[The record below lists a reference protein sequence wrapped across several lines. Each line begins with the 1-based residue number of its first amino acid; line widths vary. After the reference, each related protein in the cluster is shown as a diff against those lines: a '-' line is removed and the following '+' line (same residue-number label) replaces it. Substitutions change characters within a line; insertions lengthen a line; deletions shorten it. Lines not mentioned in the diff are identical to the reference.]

1 MRLCSLELLS
11 CKGQKLN
18 SNKFR
23 QKKENG
29 KRAWGSGPSD
39 LRSRRGLW
47 SGARNPSSVLTLIQ
61 ASAWCSPTADGP
73 SPRGREPLGGRA
85 PPGRCIHVRG
95 CHVTASQPSGLVASA
110 SMDSTNLGVKL
121 FLFLFV
127 YYYYLKSLS
136 RV

>member
-1 MRLCSLELLS
+1 MVKGLGEVVLVTSGVDEGFGVEPEIPLLF
-11 CKGQKLN
+11 C
-18 SNKFR
+18 
-23 QKKENG
+23 
-29 KRAWGSGPSD
+29 
-39 LRSRRGLW
+39 
-47 SGARNPSSVLTLIQ
+47 LTLIQ